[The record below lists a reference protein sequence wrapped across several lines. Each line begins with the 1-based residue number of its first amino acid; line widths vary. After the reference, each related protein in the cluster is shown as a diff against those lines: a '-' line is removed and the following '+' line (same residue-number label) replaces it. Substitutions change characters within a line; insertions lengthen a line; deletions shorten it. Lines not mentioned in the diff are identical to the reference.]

1 MRSELLVSLARLGAL
16 KLVCVEDSGAAASA
30 ALLAAG
36 RAQLSGKPG
45 VSAAARLLA
54 FLAAC
59 LKLRGLL
66 LLTGSAAWFPRYR
79 RILRQV
85 EKPCHLLFIA
95 SLLPG
100 RGYGSRVLKTVE
112 EECRRLG
119 RQAVILEVDLE
130 NRALMFYARRG
141 YPTLEERKLVDVI
154 REKGEVFQEELPEL
168 NRFSKPKIS
177 RMVAELSDRKVI
189 IREKYGKTY
198 IIKLSDRARNL

>member
-1 MRSELLVSLARLGAL
+1 VSCCRAALTLFKGFRSDPLANSLLRSPSCLYIFFELLVSLARLGAL

-141 YPTLEERKLVDVI
+141 YAPLAVTRFAGRDFLLMVKE
-154 REKGEVFQEELPEL
+154 FQEELPE
-168 NRFSKPKIS
+168 RWRS
-177 RMVAELSDRKVI
+177 R
-189 IREKYGKTY
+189 
-198 IIKLSDRARNL
+198 